1 MQPTENKSH
10 NLSCSF
16 WPLSRTPTPIPCLHP
31 PTAHA
36 HMHTCTMAAIT
47 GDGHTITLPYMVLK
61 LMYDVVLFF
70 LSQEAINLLEP
81 MTNDPVNYVRQGALI
96 ASALIMVQQT
106 EVTCPKVSKT
116 HPNISLLSPYSRQGD
131 CSRRHTHTLADR
143 WRSH

>member
-1 MQPTENKSH
+1 
-10 NLSCSF
+10 
-16 WPLSRTPTPIPCLHP
+16 
-31 PTAHA
+31 
-36 HMHTCTMAAIT
+36 
-47 GDGHTITLPYMVLK
+47 MVLK
-61 LMYDVVLFF
+61 LMYAFVLFF

-116 HPNISLLSPYSRQGD
+116 HPNISLLSPYSSQGD
-131 CSRRHTHTLADR
+131 CSRGHTHTLADR